1 MNRTP
6 NAGFEPS
13 SPLLRKAFA
22 VAAVAATFATAHFI
36 DALAHGYG
44 ITVPAVVTMVAVAPV
59 NVSPR

>member
-36 DALAHGYG
+36 DALAQGYG
-44 ITVPAVVTMVAVAPV
+44 TTAPAVVTTVAIAPV
-59 NVSPR
+59 NVDAR

>member
-22 VAAVAATFATAHFI
+22 VIAVAATFATAHFI
-36 DALAHGYG
+36 DALAHGYV
-44 ITVPAVVTMVAVAPV
+44 TAAPAVVAAAPV
-59 NVSPR
+59 TVAQR